1 MTLQDLGNCWS
12 WNRSN
17 IWCNVSWIISC
28 DTNSL
33 VYWTLDRMALIVY
46 FLHQVW
52 NVLVFLWLQD
62 RNSSPLLCPLA
73 VLCFVPLI
81 KSYLTSGTVY
91 IIMIKYIYIT
101 MFKWS
106 KESSIHTQMQ
116 SKELLFDIY
125 IYSFNVSTMFY
136 LSFPSA
142 VLSTCLILCLL

>member
-17 IWCNVSWIISC
+17 VWCNVSWIISC

-33 VYWTLDRMALIVY
+33 VYWTLDRMVLIVY

-81 KSYLTSGTVY
+81 KSYLTSGTVN
-91 IIMIKYIYIT
+91 IIMIKYIYT
-101 MFKWS
+101 GNNVQMVKRAQY
-106 KESSIHTQMQ
+106 IH
-116 SKELLFDIY
+116 KCRAKNYCLIY
-125 IYSFNVSTMFY
+125 IHLFV
-136 LSFPSA
+136 
-142 VLSTCLILCLL
+142 

>member
-17 IWCNVSWIISC
+17 VWCNVSWIISC

-33 VYWTLDRMALIVY
+33 VYWTLDRMALIIY

-91 IIMIKYIYIT
+91 IIMIKYIYNNV
-101 MFKWS
+101 
-106 KESSIHTQMQ
+106 QMV
-116 SKELLFDIY
+116 KRELNTYTNAEQRI
-125 IYSFNVSTMFY
+125 IV
-136 LSFPSA
+136 
-142 VLSTCLILCLL
+142 